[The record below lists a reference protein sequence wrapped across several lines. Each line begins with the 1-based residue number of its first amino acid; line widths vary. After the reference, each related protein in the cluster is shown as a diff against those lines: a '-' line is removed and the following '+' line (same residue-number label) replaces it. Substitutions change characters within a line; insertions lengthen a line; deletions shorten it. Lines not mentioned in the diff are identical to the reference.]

1 MKKIMFYCQNLLG
14 IGHLVRT
21 TEIIRSLTKEFK
33 VCLVDGGEI
42 VEGFDIPKE
51 VEVVRL
57 PAIRAEYK
65 QIKVVDS
72 SLSLEELQQLRKQ
85 KLLQTFEQ
93 FQPDCLVTEGYPF
106 SKKKSLSF
114 ELVPLLE
121 MIQSRGRKTKVICS
135 LRDIVMVK
143 QYSDRAQEEA
153 KRYQFMNQYYDM
165 LLIHSD
171 PKIHRLEENFSR
183 AKDLTCS
190 IHYTGYVA
198 QSPLENPIFT
208 TEDLVGLNKQDP
220 MILVSVGGGR
230 LGHDLLDCMI
240 DTASIIQKQ
249 LPHHLQVF
257 TGPFIP
263 EEKFRQLQT
272 LAENLSNIT
281 IRRYTSNLLSYMEKA
296 NLSISLGGY
305 NTTMNILRTE
315 VNAMIY
321 PSNKDSEQMIRAE
334 KLEKL
339 GILKVIRLED
349 LQSDRLA
356 QKIITCLKQDSLINS
371 RELLQLEGAQKT
383 AQLLKEL
390 VQTKVTDKAA

>member
-1 MKKIMFYCQNLLG
+1 
-14 IGHLVRT
+14 
-21 TEIIRSLTKEFK
+21 
-33 VCLVDGGEI
+33 
-42 VEGFDIPKE
+42 
-51 VEVVRL
+51 
-57 PAIRAEYK
+57 
-65 QIKVVDS
+65 
-72 SLSLEELQQLRKQ
+72 
-85 KLLQTFEQ
+85 
-93 FQPDCLVTEGYPF
+93 
-106 SKKKSLSF
+106 
-114 ELVPLLE
+114 
-121 MIQSRGRKTKVICS
+121 
-135 LRDIVMVK
+135 
-143 QYSDRAQEEA
+143 
-153 KRYQFMNQYYDM
+153 
-165 LLIHSD
+165 
-171 PKIHRLEENFSR
+171 
-183 AKDLTCS
+183 
-190 IHYTGYVA
+190 
-198 QSPLENPIFT
+198 
-208 TEDLVGLNKQDP
+208 
-220 MILVSVGGGR
+220 
-230 LGHDLLDCMI
+230 MI